1 MSYRIKAQETI
12 PVAIKRIAEEQI
24 ERAIYRLTHTIK
36 ADRAKAIHS
45 ARKHFKK

>member
-1 MSYRIKAQETI
+1 MSYRIKTQETI

-36 ADRAKAIHS
+36 AGLFHS
-45 ARKHFKK
+45 KNALERV